1 MRRSC
6 LFLLISSLWLL
17 VSPVG
22 ANTLLSENFDELTPW
37 LGVNLAGAF
46 SAVGGTNVDVVGGGL
61 YGFLCAG
68 PESGNCIDLDG
79 SGGNSQGILQ
89 SNQEFQLLPG
99 NDYFLNFDLIG
110 SERGVTTST
119 TVDFGPYSQTF
130 VLASGDETSGVV
142 TNQLVTVS
150 EPTLTYLTFKSN
162 TPGQI
167 GAVLDNVV
175 LTDPPASAP
184 EPSYVA
190 LATVA
195 LLGLSLFARSRKV
208 RL

>member
-1 MRRSC
+1 MRKSC

-17 VSPVG
+17 VAPVG
-22 ANTLLSENFDELTPW
+22 ANTLLSDNFDELTPW

-99 NDYFLNFDLIG
+99 NDYFLSFDLIG

-150 EPTLTYLTFKSN
+150 EPTLTYLTFTSN